1 MRTDLAAIS
10 RAEGHEAM
18 AACCTRPRRAPSSRA
33 AQQEKLPRKKPNVR
47 YCGAVTSEVATGS
60 CTSTLD
66 SAGMGHTYNSWD
78 REAAAQRA
86 LSHADGSGSSDED
99 GSIWNFAFGSNISAA
114 KVRSRGMLPLAAV
127 RGRLPG
133 WTLLFNH
140 TGGYANIEPADL
152 ARQMDLS
159 KLPQPVPEETH
170 GMLLRL
176 SRREFA
182 ELARQE
188 YAYDTVEVAVEVY
201 DADGP
206 RVQRAL
212 AFKTSPCA
220 LTTSRTLP
228 SERYARIIREGA
240 REASISAPYCHWL
253 DMIKSA

>member
-1 MRTDLAAIS
+1 MRTPELRETCVAFLGGAS
-10 RAEGHEAM
+10 ARRRGKSFEEKP
-18 AACCTRPRRAPSSRA
+18 PREDTS
-33 AQQEKLPRKKPNVR
+33 
-47 YCGAVTSEVATGS
+47 YIGA
-60 CTSTLD
+60 CTSRGALA
-66 SAGMGHTYNSWD
+66 SLGMAHAYNSWD

-86 LSHADGSGSSDED
+86 LSHADSGGSSDGD
-99 GSIWNFAFGSNISAA
+99 GSVWNFAFGSNISAA

-140 TGGYANIEPADL
+140 TGGYANIEQVDL

-159 KLPQPVPEETH
+159 RLPQPVPEETH

-201 DADGP
+201 DADGT

-212 AFKTSPCA
+212 AFKTNPCA

>member
-1 MRTDLAAIS
+1 M
-10 RAEGHEAM
+10 
-18 AACCTRPRRAPSSRA
+18 
-33 AQQEKLPRKKPNVR
+33 KLPRKKPDVR

-66 SAGMGHTYNSWD
+66 SAGMGHAYNSWD

-220 LTTSRTLP
+220 LTTARTLP

-240 REASISAPYCHWL
+240 REAAISAPYCHWL
-253 DMIKSA
+253 DTIKSS

>member
-1 MRTDLAAIS
+1 
-10 RAEGHEAM
+10 
-18 AACCTRPRRAPSSRA
+18 
-33 AQQEKLPRKKPNVR
+33 
-47 YCGAVTSEVATGS
+47 
-60 CTSTLD
+60 
-66 SAGMGHTYNSWD
+66 MGHAYNSWD
-78 REAAAQRA
+78 CEAAAQRA

-240 REASISAPYCHWL
+240 REAAISAPILPLVGYNQIQL
-253 DMIKSA
+253 SVRREGRESAVLSAIAAREQFSPKAARTKSYAEYIARGYSQGVALASRPRARLEVHRCPATWPGR